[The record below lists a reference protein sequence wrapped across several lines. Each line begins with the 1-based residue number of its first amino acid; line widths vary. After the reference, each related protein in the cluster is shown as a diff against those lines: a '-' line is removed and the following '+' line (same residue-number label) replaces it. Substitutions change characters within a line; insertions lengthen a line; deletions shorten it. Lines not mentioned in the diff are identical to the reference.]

1 MLDTVSSRHLEFPV
15 SFLKGACLHSRDG
28 VSETISP
35 QFSDSGIQTDLPV
48 PSSRAKRVAVTI
60 AAWLVPGAGHLAL
73 AKWGRGV
80 LFFFLIAG
88 TFAAGLLLDARL
100 YWPAPAEPESFLPFD
115 LISTLWFFAQAGS
128 GFCYGFSYMLGFGT
142 IPHPQSATFEYGNT
156 FTFLAGLLNYLV
168 AHDAFDIAAGRKR

>member
-1 MLDTVSSRHLEFPV
+1 LY
-15 SFLKGACLHSRDG
+15 SRDG

-35 QFSDSGIQTDLPV
+35 QFAKSGIQTDLPV
-48 PSSRAKRVAVTI
+48 PSSRAKRVAIVI
-60 AAWLVPGAGHLAL
+60 AAWLVPGSGHLAL
-73 AKWGRGV
+73 GRWGRGI
-80 LFFFLIAG
+80 LFFLVITG

-100 YWPAPAEPESFLPFD
+100 YWPGPADPDAFLRFD

-128 GFCYGFSYMLGFGT
+128 GLCYGVSYILGLGT